1 MATPQE
7 YETALRESEKE
18 LAQAQTADDIRKV
31 WRRYYLTLGHRSLGR
46 ILIGRPATDLIARRH
61 AKRDEET

>member
-7 YETALRESEKE
+7 YETALREAEKE

-31 WRRYYLTLGHRSLGR
+31 WRKYYLTLGHRSLGR
-46 ILIGRPATDLIARRH
+46 ILIGRPAIDLIARRH

>member
-1 MATPQE
+1 MAAPQE
-7 YETALRESEKE
+7 YETALREAEKE

-31 WRRYYLTLGHRSLGR
+31 WRKHYLTLGHRSLGR

>member
-7 YETALRESEKE
+7 YETALRETETE
-18 LAQAQTADDIRKV
+18 PAQAQTAEDIRKI
-31 WRRYYLTLGHRSLGR
+31 RTKYYLTLGHRSRGR
-46 ILIGRPATDLIARRH
+46 ILTGRPATDLIARHH